1 MYFIKRPNL
10 SVYKLLSKLHFMK
23 PWSKAR
29 KVLLILEFS
38 VASLVFLFFS
48 LYNPPFQQISD
59 DRMILLQFLEKQA
72 GQQVLG
78 ASSQT
83 VPIGCPANK
92 PVIGWIDYAGKKQI
106 RSHLP
111 PNAVPSACF
120 SSLEE
125 ALAEGFVLID

>member
-1 MYFIKRPNL
+1 MYNQLPINQFLGRILDMNQFFK
-10 SVYKLLSKLHFMK
+10 SKKSLLL
-23 PWSKAR
+23 
-29 KVLLILEFS
+29 LEF
-38 VASLVFLFFS
+38 VLASLVFLFFS
-48 LYNPPFQQISD
+48 VYNPPFQQISD

-125 ALAEGFVLID
+125 ALAEGFVLTD

>member
-1 MYFIKRPNL
+1 MYNQLPINQFLGRILDMNQFFK
-10 SVYKLLSKLHFMK
+10 SKKSLLL
-23 PWSKAR
+23 
-29 KVLLILEFS
+29 LEF
-38 VASLVFLFFS
+38 VLASLVFLFFS

-72 GQQVLG
+72 GQQILG

-83 VPIGCPANK
+83 EPIGCPANK

-106 RSHLP
+106 RSQLP

-125 ALAEGFVLID
+125 ALAEGFVLAD

>member
-1 MYFIKRPNL
+1 MNQFFK
-10 SVYKLLSKLHFMK
+10 SKKSLLL
-23 PWSKAR
+23 
-29 KVLLILEFS
+29 LEF
-38 VASLVFLFFS
+38 VLASLVFLFFS
-48 LYNPPFQQISD
+48 VHNPPFQQISD

-83 VPIGCPANK
+83 VPIECPENK

-106 RSHLP
+106 RSQLP

-125 ALAEGFVLID
+125 ALAEGFVLTD

>member
-1 MYFIKRPNL
+1 MYNQLPINQFLGRILDMNL
-10 SVYKLLSKLHFMK
+10 FFKSKKSLLL
-23 PWSKAR
+23 
-29 KVLLILEFS
+29 LEF
-38 VASLVFLFFS
+38 VLASLVFLFFS
-48 LYNPPFQQISD
+48 VYNPPFQQISD

-125 ALAEGFVLID
+125 ALAEGFVLTD

>member
-1 MYFIKRPNL
+1 LPINQFLGRILDMNQFFK
-10 SVYKLLSKLHFMK
+10 SKKSLLL
-23 PWSKAR
+23 
-29 KVLLILEFS
+29 LEF
-38 VASLVFLFFS
+38 VLASLVFLFFS
-48 LYNPPFQQISD
+48 VYNPPFQQISD

-106 RSHLP
+106 RSQLP

>member
-1 MYFIKRPNL
+1 MYNQLPINQFLGKILDMNQFFK
-10 SVYKLLSKLHFMK
+10 SKKSLLL
-23 PWSKAR
+23 
-29 KVLLILEFS
+29 LEF
-38 VASLVFLFFS
+38 VLASLVFLFFS
-48 LYNPPFQQISD
+48 VYNPPFQQISD

-106 RSHLP
+106 RSQLP

>member
-1 MYFIKRPNL
+1 MYNQLPINQFLGRILDMNQFFK
-10 SVYKLLSKLHFMK
+10 SKKSLLL
-23 PWSKAR
+23 
-29 KVLLILEFS
+29 LEF
-38 VASLVFLFFS
+38 VLASLVFLFFS
-48 LYNPPFQQISD
+48 VYNPPFQQISD
-59 DRMILLQFLEKQA
+59 DRMIFLQFLEKQA
-72 GQQVLG
+72 GQQILG

-83 VPIGCPANK
+83 EPIGCPANK

-106 RSHLP
+106 RSQLP

>member
-1 MYFIKRPNL
+1 MYFIKRPSL

-92 PVIGWIDYAGKKQI
+92 PVIGWIDYAGKKT
-106 RSHLP
+106 
-111 PNAVPSACF
+111 N
-120 SSLEE
+120 SLSVTPKRCSKR
-125 ALAEGFVLID
+125 LF

>member
-1 MYFIKRPNL
+1 MYNQLPINQFLGRILDMNQFFK
-10 SVYKLLSKLHFMK
+10 SKKSLLL
-23 PWSKAR
+23 
-29 KVLLILEFS
+29 LEF
-38 VASLVFLFFS
+38 VLASLVFLFFS

-72 GQQVLG
+72 GQQILG

-83 VPIGCPANK
+83 EPIGCPANK

-106 RSHLP
+106 RSQLP

-125 ALAEGFVLID
+125 ALAEGFVLTD

>member
-1 MYFIKRPNL
+1 MYNQLPINQFLGRILDMNQFFK
-10 SVYKLLSKLHFMK
+10 SKKSLLL
-23 PWSKAR
+23 
-29 KVLLILEFS
+29 LEF
-38 VASLVFLFFS
+38 VLASLVFLFFS
-48 LYNPPFQQISD
+48 VYNPPFQQISD

-106 RSHLP
+106 RSQLP

-125 ALAEGFVLID
+125 ALAEGFVLTD

>member
-1 MYFIKRPNL
+1 MYNQLPINQFLGRILDMNQFFK
-10 SVYKLLSKLHFMK
+10 SKKSLLL
-23 PWSKAR
+23 
-29 KVLLILEFS
+29 LEF
-38 VASLVFLFFS
+38 VLASLVFLFFS
-48 LYNPPFQQISD
+48 VYNPPFQQISD

-72 GQQVLG
+72 GQQILG

-83 VPIGCPANK
+83 EPIGCPENK

-106 RSHLP
+106 RSQLP

>member
-1 MYFIKRPNL
+1 MYNQLPINQFLGRILDMNQFFK
-10 SVYKLLSKLHFMK
+10 SKKSLLL
-23 PWSKAR
+23 
-29 KVLLILEFS
+29 LEF
-38 VASLVFLFFS
+38 VLASLVFLFFS
-48 LYNPPFQQISD
+48 VYNPPFQQISD

-106 RSHLP
+106 RSQLP

>member
-1 MYFIKRPNL
+1 MYNQLPINQFLGRILDMNQFFK
-10 SVYKLLSKLHFMK
+10 SKKSLLL
-23 PWSKAR
+23 
-29 KVLLILEFS
+29 LEF
-38 VASLVFLFFS
+38 VLASLVFLFFS
-48 LYNPPFQQISD
+48 VYNPPFQQISD

-92 PVIGWIDYAGKKQI
+92 PVIGWIDYAGKKKI
-106 RSHLP
+106 RSNLP

-125 ALAEGFVLID
+125 ALAEGFVPID

>member
-1 MYFIKRPNL
+1 MYNQLPINQFLGRILDMNQFFK
-10 SVYKLLSKLHFMK
+10 SKKSLLL
-23 PWSKAR
+23 
-29 KVLLILEFS
+29 LEF
-38 VASLVFLFFS
+38 VLASLVFLFFS
-48 LYNPPFQQISD
+48 VYNPPFQQISD

-106 RSHLP
+106 RSQLP

-125 ALAEGFVLID
+125 ALAEGFVLVD

>member
-1 MYFIKRPNL
+1 
-10 SVYKLLSKLHFMK
+10 
-23 PWSKAR
+23 
-29 KVLLILEFS
+29 
-38 VASLVFLFFS
+38 
-48 LYNPPFQQISD
+48 
-59 DRMILLQFLEKQA
+59 MILLQFLEKQA

-125 ALAEGFVLID
+125 ALAEGFVLTD

>member
-1 MYFIKRPNL
+1 MYNQLPINQFLGRILDMNQFFK
-10 SVYKLLSKLHFMK
+10 SKKSLLL
-23 PWSKAR
+23 
-29 KVLLILEFS
+29 LEF
-38 VASLVFLFFS
+38 VLASLVFLFFS
-48 LYNPPFQQISD
+48 VYNPPFQQISD

-83 VPIGCPANK
+83 EPIGCPANK